1 MELKRYQTR
10 ALDQLRHFLEKSRSG
25 DIAAAYRATIE
36 RAPLFEEEGPDDAP
50 TYARGGYTP
59 VQGLEHV
66 PYCCLRLPTGGGKTL
81 LASHAI
87 KVAAE
92 SWMDRAR
99 VPVIWLV
106 PSSQIQTQTLD
117 ALKTPR
123 HPYRLALEQ
132 TFDGAVAVFD
142 ISERRQ
148 IRPLDFIDKTV
159 VIVAT
164 YQAFRVE
171 DTSARNVYAD
181 DENLEDHFRDASR
194 GEGLDVVADGKR
206 RGEIALSFANVLH
219 RQRPLMILDEAH
231 NFMTGLSGGTK
242 ARLNPSAIIELT
254 ATPKPRSNVISAA
267 TAMELKSADMI
278 KMPVHLSQHGSWQQA
293 VAHAVQ
299 NRAWLAK
306 IAASDPGGIRPIALY
321 QAMPA
326 AEGNEAT
333 VDVLKRHLIEVERI
347 PEKAIVIATGD
358 QRGLDGIDLFDPKCE
373 VEHVITV
380 QALKEGWD
388 CSYAYVFC
396 SLASIRAAGAVE
408 QLLGRVLRMP
418 FAKRRASEELN
429 RAYAHVSEV
438 SFAAAANGLM
448 DKLTQMGFDERSARE
463 AILEMPPTFDLEGG
477 ELAPLYRDP
486 EPVTL
491 TLQERPDVSGWS
503 PAAREAVRMAEAEGG
518 GVLAVIAPEAPDEVK
533 REIAT
538 AMEPIAPGAVEAVER
553 FIVQAE
559 ASKAPAARGVPFE
572 VPQLQIMVQGELDLA
587 HPETFIDL
595 AGWDLLSHGAE
606 LPGFNYVE
614 QAESYEFDIEGDRLV
629 YEQVATSLELA
640 LDDSTQWDEGALAR
654 FLDRST
660 RQLHTGQ
667 EVYLEYCRRVVV
679 NLTEQRGIPLAALVR
694 GKYALRRAVV
704 ARVAELRTKT
714 AAQGVQ
720 MFLDG
725 VGVPQAPTMALHRF
739 DPDAYALTKPYV
751 GRFRF
756 KKHYYSSINDLK
768 ASGEEFECAQAI
780 DGLDDVKHWVRNAP
794 HPFNA
799 YRLPTSTDYFY
810 PDFVAELTDGR
821 QLVVEYK
828 GEAYKTND
836 DSKEKNNIGLKA
848 EEASGGKLLFLMA
861 VHKDAKGRD
870 VRAQIVAK
878 IAGEA

>member
-10 ALDQLRHFLEKSRSG
+10 ALDQLRHFLEKARGG
-25 DIAAAYRATIE
+25 DMAAAYAATIA
-36 RAPLFEEEGPDDAP
+36 RAPTYEDEGPDDAP
-50 TYARGGYTP
+50 AYAKGGYTP
-59 VQGLEHV
+59 VEGLEAV
-66 PYCCLRLPTGGGKTL
+66 PYCCIRLPTGGGKTL

-106 PSSQIQTQTLD
+106 PSNTIQTQTLD
-117 ALKTPR
+117 ALKNPR
-123 HPYRLALEQ
+123 HAYRLALEEA
-132 TFDGAVAVFD
+132 FDGAVAVFD

-148 IRPLDFIDKTV
+148 IRPRDFLDKTV

-164 YQAFRVE
+164 YQAFRVL
-171 DTSARNVYAD
+171 DTSDRNVYSD

-194 GEGLDVVADGKR
+194 GEGLDVVPDGPR

-254 ATPKPRSNVISAA
+254 ATPKPKSNVISAA
-267 TAMELKSADMI
+267 TAMELKAADMI
-278 KMPVHLSQHGSWQQA
+278 KMPVHLSQHGSWQAA
-293 VAHAVQ
+293 VSHAVQ

-306 IAASDPGGIRPIALY
+306 IAASDPDGIRPIALY

-333 VDVLKRHLIEVERI
+333 VDVLKAHLIEVERV
-347 PEKAIVIATGD
+347 PEEAIVIATGD
-358 QRGLDGIDLFDPKCE
+358 QRGLDGVNLFDKACKI
-373 VEHVITV
+373 EHVITV

-396 SLASIRAAGAVE
+396 SLASIRAKGAVE

-418 FAKRRASEELN
+418 FAKRRTSEELN

-448 DKLTQMGFDERSARE
+448 DRLTEMGFDERSARE

-477 ELAPLYRDP
+477 AIGPLYRVP
-486 EPVTL
+486 EPVKL
-491 TLQERPDVSGWS
+491 TLQERPDTSGWTFE
-503 PAAREAVRMAEAEGG
+503 ARQAVRLAEDGEGA
-518 GVLAVIAPEAPDEVK
+518 VLAVIAPDAPDDVK
-533 REIAT
+533 REIAK
-538 AMEPIAPGAVEAVER
+538 AMEPMAPGAIEAVER
-553 FIVQAE
+553 NIVQTE
-559 ASKAPAARGVPFE
+559 AAKSPAARGVPFA

-587 HPETFIDL
+587 YPESFVDL
-595 AGWDLLSHGAE
+595 AGWDLLSHGAD
-606 LPGFNYVE
+606 LPGFNYNE
-614 QAESYEFDIEGDRLV
+614 QPDSYEFDIEGDRLV
-629 YEQVATSLELA
+629 YGQIATTLELA
-640 LDDSTQWDEGALAR
+640 LDGATHWDEGALAR

-660 RQLHTGQ
+660 RQVHTGQ

-679 NLTEQRGIPLAALVR
+679 NLIEKRGMALAALVR
-694 GKYALRRAVV
+694 GKYALRRAVI

-714 AAQGVQ
+714 AMQGVQ

-725 VGVPQAPTMALHRF
+725 VGKPSEPSTALHRF
-739 DPDAYALTKPYV
+739 DPIGYAGNKPYE
-751 GRFRF
+751 GRYRLP
-756 KKHYYSSINDLK
+756 KHYYGTINDLK
-768 ASGEEFECAQAI
+768 ASGEEFECAKVIAA
-780 DGLDDVKHWVRNAP
+780 LDEVKHWVRNAP

-799 YRLPTSTDYFY
+799 YRLPTATDYFY
-810 PDFVAELTDGR
+810 PDFVAELHDGR
-821 QLVVEYK
+821 QLVIEYK

-848 EEASGGKLLFLMA
+848 EEMSGGKLLFLMA
-861 VHKDAKGRD
+861 VLKDEQGRD
-870 VRAQIVAK
+870 VRAQILHK
-878 IAGEA
+878 IRGG

>member
-10 ALDQLRHFLEKSRSG
+10 ALGQLRHFLEKSRGG
-25 DIAAAYRATIE
+25 DFAAAYASTIAL
-36 RAPLFEEEGPDDAP
+36 APTYEDEGPDDAP
-50 TYARGGYTP
+50 TYAKGGYTP
-59 VQGLEHV
+59 VEGLEGV

-106 PSSQIQTQTLD
+106 PSNTIQTQTID

-123 HPYRLALEQ
+123 HPYRLALEEA
-132 TFDGAVAVFD
+132 FDGAVAVFD

-148 IRPLDFIDKTV
+148 IRPRDFLDKTV

-171 DTSARNVYAD
+171 DKSDRNVYAD
-181 DENLEDHFRDASR
+181 DENLEDHFRDARR
-194 GEGLDVVADGKR
+194 GEGLDVVEKGPRK
-206 RGEIALSFANVLH
+206 GEIALSFANVLH

-242 ARLNPSAIIELT
+242 SRLNPSAIIELT

-267 TAMELKSADMI
+267 TAMELKAADMI

-293 VAHAVQ
+293 ISFAVQ

-306 IAASDPGGIRPIALY
+306 IAANDPGGIRPITLY

-333 VDVLKRHLIEVERI
+333 VEAVFRQLVEVERI
-347 PEKAIVIATGD
+347 PEEAIVIATGD
-358 QRGLDGIDLFDPKCE
+358 QRGLDGVNLFDPACKI
-373 VEHVITV
+373 EHVITV

-396 SLASIRAAGAVE
+396 SLASIRAKGAVE

-429 RAYAHVSEV
+429 RAYAHVSEP

-448 DKLTQMGFDERSARE
+448 DRLTDMGFDERSARE
-463 AILEMPPTFDLEGG
+463 AILEMPPSFELEGG
-477 ELAPLYRDP
+477 ELAPLYKMP
-486 EPVTL
+486 EPVKL
-491 TLQERPDVSGWS
+491 TLQERPDTIGWTT
-503 PAAREAVRMAEAEGG
+503 EAQDAIRMAEGEDGT
-518 GVLAVIAPEAPDEVK
+518 VVAVIAPDAPDEVK
-533 REIAT
+533 REIAK
-538 AMEPIAPGAVEAVER
+538 ALEPKAPGALEAVER
-553 FIVQAE
+553 YIVQAE
-559 ASKAPAARGVPFE
+559 ASKSPAARGVPFV

-587 HPETFIDL
+587 YPESFVDL
-595 AGWDLLSHGAE
+595 AGWDLLAHGFD

-614 QAESYEFDIEGDRLV
+614 QPDSYEFDIEGDRLV
-629 YEQVATSLELA
+629 YGHVATSLELA
-640 LDDSTQWDEGALAR
+640 LDGATNWDAAALAR
-654 FLDRST
+654 FLDRTT
-660 RQLHTGQ
+660 RQVHTGQ
-667 EVYLEYCRRVVV
+667 EVYLEYCRRVVIK
-679 NLTEQRGIPLAALVR
+679 LLEERGMALAALVR
-694 GKYALRRAVV
+694 GKYALRRAVI
-704 ARVAELRTKT
+704 ARVAELRKQT
-714 AAQGVQ
+714 AEKGVQ
-720 MFLDG
+720 LFLDG
-725 VGVPQAPTMALHRF
+725 VGKPEAETTALHRF
-739 DPDAYALTKPYV
+739 DPHAYAVNKPYL

-756 KKHYYSSINDLK
+756 QKHYYGSVNDLK
-768 ASGEEFECAQAI
+768 PSGEEFDCAVAI

-799 YRLPTSTDYFY
+799 YRLPTATDYFY

-821 QLVVEYK
+821 QLVIEYK

-848 EEASGGKLLFLMA
+848 EELSGGKLLFLMA
-861 VHKDAKGRD
+861 VLKDEKGRD
-870 VRAQIVAK
+870 VKAQILHK
-878 IAGEA
+878 IRGD

>member
-10 ALDQLRHFLEKSRSG
+10 ALDQLRHFLEKARGG
-25 DIAAAYRATIE
+25 DIAAAYASTIA
-36 RAPLFEEEGPDDAP
+36 RAPLFDEPDDAP
-50 TYARGGYTP
+50 TYAKGGYTP
-59 VQGLEHV
+59 VEGLEHV

-123 HPYRLALEQ
+123 HPYRLALEEA
-132 TFDGAVAVFD
+132 FEGEVAVFD

-148 IRPLDFIDKTV
+148 IRPRDFIDKTV

-194 GEGLDVVADGKR
+194 GEGLGVVESGPR

-254 ATPKPRSNVISAA
+254 ATPKPKSNVISAA
-267 TAMELKSADMI
+267 TAMELKASDMI

-306 IAASDPGGIRPIALY
+306 IAANDPGGIRPIALY

-333 VDVLKRHLIEVERI
+333 VDVLKQHLIEVERI
-347 PEKAIVIATGD
+347 PSDAIAIATGD
-358 QRGLDGIDLFDPKCE
+358 QRGLDGIDLINDPDCKI
-373 VEHVITV
+373 EHVITV

-396 SLASIRAAGAVE
+396 SLASIRAASAVE

-448 DKLTQMGFDERSARE
+448 DRLTQMGFDERSARE
-463 AILEMPPTFDLEGG
+463 AILEMPPTFDLQGG
-477 ELAPLYRDP
+477 EIAPLYRAP

-491 TLQERPDVSGWS
+491 TLQERPDVSGWT
-503 PAAREAVRMAEAEGG
+503 PAAQDAVRMAEGEGG
-518 GVLAVIAPEAPDEVK
+518 KVLAVIAPDAPDDVK

-538 AMEPIAPGAVEAVER
+538 AMEPLAPGAVEAVER
-553 FIVQAE
+553 YIVQSE
-559 ASKAPAARGVPFE
+559 AAKSPAARGVPFE

-587 HPETFIDL
+587 YPESFIDL
-595 AGWDLLSHGAE
+595 AGWDLLSHGPE

-614 QAESYEFDIEGDRLV
+614 QAESYEFDIEGDKLV
-629 YEQVATSLELA
+629 YGHLTANLELA
-640 LDDSTQWDEGALAR
+640 LDDSTDWDEGALAR

-679 NLTEQRGIPLAALVR
+679 NLTEQRRMPLAALVR
-694 GKYALRRAVV
+694 GKYALRRAVI

-714 AAQGVQ
+714 AAQGLQ
-720 MFLDG
+720 LFLEG
-725 VGVPQAPTMALHRF
+725 TGAPVAPSTALHRF
-739 DPDAYALTKPYV
+739 DPNAYAVTKPYV
-751 GRFRF
+751 GGFRF
-756 KKHYYSSINDLK
+756 KKHYYSAINDLK
-768 ASGEEFECAQAI
+768 ASGEEFECAKVI

-799 YRLPTSTDYFY
+799 YRFPTSTDFFY

-836 DSKEKNNIGLKA
+836 DSKEKNNVGLKA
-848 EEASGGKLLFLMA
+848 EEMNGGKLLFLMA
-861 VHKDAKGRD
+861 VLQDDQGRD
-870 VRAQIVAK
+870 VRAQILAK
-878 IAGEA
+878 IGGGR

>member
-10 ALDQLRHFLEKSRSG
+10 ALDQLRHFLEKARGG
-25 DIAAAYRATIE
+25 DIAAAYASTIARALT
-36 RAPLFEEEGPDDAP
+36 FEEPDDAP

-59 VQGLEHV
+59 VEGLEHV
-66 PYCCLRLPTGGGKTL
+66 PYCCVRLPTGGGKTL

-87 KVAAE
+87 KVAGE

-123 HPYRLALEQ
+123 HPYRLALEEA
-132 TFDGAVAVFD
+132 FDGAVAVFD

-148 IRPLDFIDKTV
+148 IRPRELIDKTV

-171 DTSARNVYAD
+171 DTSARNVYSD

-194 GEGLDVVADGKR
+194 GEGLGLAEKGPR
-206 RGEIALSFANVLH
+206 RGKIALSFANVLH

-231 NFMTGLSGGTK
+231 NFMTNLSGSAK

-254 ATPKPRSNVISAA
+254 ATPKPKSNVISAA
-267 TAMELKSADMI
+267 TAMELKASDMI

-306 IAASDPGGIRPIALY
+306 IAARDPGGIRPITLY

-326 AEGNEAT
+326 ADGNEAT
-333 VDVLKRHLIEVERI
+333 VDVLKQHLIEVERI

-358 QRGLDGIDLFDPKCE
+358 QRGLDGVDLFDPACE

-448 DKLTQMGFDERSARE
+448 DRLTQMGFDERSARE
-463 AILEMPPTFDLEGG
+463 AILEMPPTFELEGG
-477 ELAPLYRDP
+477 EIAPLYRVP

-491 TLQERPDVSGWS
+491 TLRERPDFSGWS
-503 PAAREAVRMAEAEGG
+503 PAAQDAVRMAEAEGG
-518 GVLAVIAPEAPDEVK
+518 AVLAVIAADAPDDVK

-538 AMEPIAPGAVEAVER
+538 AMEPVAPGAVEAVER
-553 FIVQAE
+553 FIVQSE
-559 ASKAPAARGVPFE
+559 AAKSPAARGVPFE

-587 HPETFIDL
+587 YPESFIDL
-595 AGWDLLSHGAE
+595 AGWDLLSHGPE
-606 LPGFNYVE
+606 LPGFKYVE
-614 QAESYEFDIEGDRLV
+614 QAESYEFDIEGDKLV
-629 YEQVATSLELA
+629 YGHLAANLELA
-640 LDDSTQWDEGALAR
+640 LDDATDWDEAALAR

-667 EVYLEYCRRVVV
+667 ETYLEYCRRVVANV
-679 NLTEQRGIPLAALVR
+679 TERRGMPLAALVR
-694 GKYALRRAVV
+694 GKYALRRAVI

-714 AAQGVQ
+714 AAQGLQ
-720 MFLDG
+720 LFLEG
-725 VGVPQAPTMALHRF
+725 AGAPVAPSMALHRF
-739 DPDAYALTKPYV
+739 DPSAYVARKPYA
-751 GRFRF
+751 GGFRF
-756 KKHYYSSINDLK
+756 KKHYYSTIDDLK
-768 ASGEEFECAQAI
+768 ARGEEYECAKVI
-780 DGLDDVKHWVRNAP
+780 DGLDDVTHWVRNAP

-799 YRLPTSTDYFY
+799 YRLPTSTDFFY
-810 PDFVAELTDGR
+810 PDFVAELTDRR

-836 DSKEKNNIGLKA
+836 DSKEKNNVGLKA

-861 VHKDAKGRD
+861 VLKDDEGRD
-870 VRAQIVAK
+870 LRAQLQAK
-878 IAGEA
+878 IAGRI